1 MSTSF
6 LSRNHTELW
15 WAVRFTFYIVWQI
28 PSWNEV
34 HHCEMSWLI
43 KNFCWICA
51 HLWDR
56 GSFSWIQGRV
66 EWFTAFLAGDLG
78 DIWATL
84 SGKPALRP
92 EVMQQSWPL
101 CPKRPKILEK
111 TQIGMSFDTVK
122 YCERI
127 GLARRAGASFSSHPS
142 TNLWPEH
149 TWTVGNHSSDLWK
162 GDEVACKMCLLRH
175 TEPLVAN
182 TFIDKNCEAVLNCS
196 EGAQEL

>member
-1 MSTSF
+1 MSCALYVLHCVTDTVVKWGTSLWNVLIDKELLLDLCASLGSWQFF
-6 LSRNHTELW
+6 LDTGQGWMVHCILSWGFGRYLSHFVGQTRAQAGSHA
-15 WAVRFTFYIVWQI
+15 AVLATVSKEAQN
-28 PSWNEV
+28 PE
-34 HHCEMSWLI
+34 
-43 KNFCWICA
+43 
-51 HLWDR
+51 
-56 GSFSWIQGRV
+56 GSIRQFG
-66 EWFTAFLAGDLG
+66 
-78 DIWATL
+78 
-84 SGKPALRP
+84 
-92 EVMQQSWPL
+92 
-101 CPKRPKILEK
+101 EK
-111 TQIGMSFDTVK
+111 TQIGMSFGTVK